1 MTRSRREGVQKERQH
16 AGRRVKSF
24 GSPKRTKRMGRF
36 VANLPRRA
44 FLLAMLVGAALI
56 TASSLAY
63 FDFDTLPPFVLEKLP
78 VRFESLWLASLR
90 VHVAAALTA
99 FPLCIALM
107 TRGVQRRPAWHRWLG
122 RLAGGI
128 VLFGLVPSGIV
139 LAFDAKGGRVV
150 TAGFLLSAGI
160 VAWFLVRGVAA
171 ARRRDLVAHR
181 RAMRHVFAQMSVA
194 VTSRALLVALDR
206 VGVDP
211 DVAYVVALW
220 GPVLASAAVAE
231 LVSFPSP
238 AHLIGRICRELSPLA
253 LAVRARALGRPFV
266 RLGR

>member
-1 MTRSRREGVQKERQH
+1 
-16 AGRRVKSF
+16 
-24 GSPKRTKRMGRF
+24 MGRL
-36 VANLPRRA
+36 VAHLPRRS
-44 FLLAMLVGAALI
+44 FLLAMLAGWALI
-56 TASSLAY
+56 TAASLAY

-90 VHVAAALTA
+90 VHVAAALIA
-99 FPLCIALM
+99 LPLCIALM
-107 TRGVQRRPAWHRWLG
+107 TRAVQRRPVWHRSLG
-122 RLAGGI
+122 RIAGVI
-128 VLFGLVPSGIV
+128 VLLALVPSGIV

-160 VAWFLVRGVAA
+160 VAWFMVRGVAA
-171 ARRRDLVAHR
+171 ARRRDLASHR

-231 LVSFPSP
+231 IVSFSASP
-238 AHLIGRICRELSPLA
+238 QLMGRIRREISPPALA
-253 LAVRARALGRPFV
+253 LRVRALARPLVRQGR
-266 RLGR
+266 

>member
-1 MTRSRREGVQKERQH
+1 
-16 AGRRVKSF
+16 
-24 GSPKRTKRMGRF
+24 MGRF
-36 VANLPRRA
+36 VARLPRRS
-44 FLLAMLVGAALI
+44 FLLAMLAGWALI

-90 VHVAAALTA
+90 VHVAAALITL
-99 FPLCIALM
+99 PLCIALM
-107 TRGVQRRPAWHRWLG
+107 TRAVQRRPVWHRRLG
-122 RLAGGI
+122 RVAGVI
-128 VLFGLVPSGIV
+128 VLFALVPSGVV

-160 VAWFLVRGVAA
+160 VAWFMVRGVAA

-211 DVAYVVALW
+211 DAAYVVALW

-231 LVSFPSP
+231 IVSSP
-238 AHLIGRICRELSPLA
+238 APAQLIGRIRREISTLARAVRVRA
-253 LAVRARALGRPFV
+253 LARPLVRQGR
-266 RLGR
+266 

>member
-1 MTRSRREGVQKERQH
+1 
-16 AGRRVKSF
+16 
-24 GSPKRTKRMGRF
+24 MGRF
-36 VANLPRRA
+36 VAHLPRRS
-44 FLLAMLVGAALI
+44 FLLAMAVGSALI

-90 VHVAAALTA
+90 IHVAAALVA
-99 FPLCIALM
+99 LPLCIALM
-107 TRGVQRRPAWHRWLG
+107 TRSVQRRPVWHRRLG
-122 RLAGGI
+122 RVAGTI
-128 VLFGLVPSGIV
+128 VLFALVPSGIV
-139 LAFDAKGGRVV
+139 LAFDAKGGHVV

-160 VAWFLVRGVAA
+160 VAWFIVRGVAA

-194 VTSRALLVALDR
+194 VTSRALIVVLDR

-211 DVAYVVALW
+211 DAAYVVALW

-231 LVSFPSP
+231 LVSSPSA
-238 AHLIGRICRELSPLA
+238 AHLTGRIRHGLSPLA
-253 LAVRARALGRPFV
+253 LAVRVRSLARPLVRQGR
-266 RLGR
+266 